1 LRRAACRGGRR
12 RQGGRRCRAGG
23 GPRRERRASGGG
35 VGGRRGRAHGRAR
48 RPARARS
55 GPGRGGD
62 GGDGRG
68 GRARA
73 RGAAPR
79 AEATEAASARAA
91 AALPDLGRDEPFVPP
106 SAALKTCGPALRTSW
121 CEARPCMSGQL
132 TAAVL
137 PQKGDDA
144 AVMLAKAYA
153 PNNARVSTHT
163 PSAVHIGASPTAGE
177 PKVCGSRAAGAH
189 RKCAGESTAH
199 AAVPA
204 GMGRMPGKS
213 RAGAQLEG

>member
-1 LRRAACRGGRR
+1 VQRAA
-12 RQGGRRCRAGG
+12 AGG
-23 GPRRERRASGGG
+23 GGKAAGAAAPAAAPAENGAPAMAGAAAAAAAPAPVPAGPRAPI
-35 VGGRRGRAHGRAR
+35 VV
-48 RPARARS
+48 
-55 GPGRGGD
+55 PGAEAMAATDVAGE
-62 GGDGRG
+62 
-68 GRARA
+68 RARA
-73 RGAAPR
+73 ARRR
-79 AEATEAASARAA
+79 AREATEAASARAA